1 MTVLDTFTRRVA
13 GRNAVVGVVGLGY
26 VGLPLALRFVEAG
39 FRVIGFDVDA
49 RKVEA
54 LTAGRSYIDYIG
66 PERIA
71 QAVRD
76 QRLAATTDYN
86 RADEPDAL
94 LICVPTPL
102 GDHHEPDLSYV
113 VKTADAL
120 VPHLR
125 AGQLLSLESTTYPG
139 TTEELL
145 LPRLQGRGFAV
156 GTDVF
161 LVFSPERVDP
171 GNQQFPIEKIPKVV
185 GGMTDACRAAGVA
198 LYGSIVHQT
207 VPVSSPRTA
216 EMAKLLENIYRCVN
230 IGLVNELKLVADRM
244 GIDIWEVIDAAA
256 TKPFG
261 FTPFYPGPGL
271 GGHCIPIDPFYL
283 TWKAREYGLH
293 TRFIELAGEIN
304 TAMPAWV
311 VSKTADALNDHG
323 KPLRGSR
330 VLVLGIAYKKNIDD
344 PRESPA
350 LELME
355 RFQAKGATVSYS
367 DPHIP
372 VAPPMRHYDFDKQE
386 LRSVELTPETLAAAD
401 AVVLATDHDR
411 FDYAAVAEHARL
423 VVDTRGRYRQK
434 RPNVVRC

>member
-1 MTVLDTFTRRVA
+1 MLDPFLAKVA
-13 GRNAVVGVVGLGY
+13 DRTAAVGVVGLGY
-26 VGLPLALRFVEAG
+26 VGLPLALRFSEAG
-39 FRVIGFDVDA
+39 FRVVGFDVDPA
-49 RKVEA
+49 KVRA
-54 LTAGRSYIDYIG
+54 LNAGGSYIDYIG

-71 QAVRD
+71 AAVSAGRF
-76 QRLAATTDYN
+76 RATADYVE
-86 RADEPDAL
+86 AGTVDAIL
-94 LICVPTPL
+94 VCVPTPL

-113 VKTADAL
+113 VGTADAL
-120 VPHLR
+120 APHLR
-125 AGQLLSLESTTYPG
+125 PGQLLSLESTTYPG

-145 LPRLQGRGFAV
+145 LPRLTARGLTP

-171 GNQQFPIEKIPKVV
+171 GNRQFPIEKIPKVV
-185 GGMTDACRAAGVA
+185 GGMTPACRRAGEA
-198 LYGSIVHQT
+198 LYGGIVART
-207 VPVSSPRTA
+207 VPVSSPRAA

-230 IGLVNELKLVADRM
+230 IGLVNELKVVADRM
-244 GIDIWEVIDAAA
+244 GIDLWEVIDAAA

-283 TWKAREYGLH
+283 TWKAREFGLH

-304 TAMPAWV
+304 TGMPAWV
-311 VSKTADALNDHG
+311 VAKTADALNDHG
-323 KPLRGSR
+323 KPLRGSTI
-330 VLVLGIAYKKNIDD
+330 LVLGIAYKKNIDD

-350 LELME
+350 LELMK
-355 RFQAKGATVSYS
+355 RFQDKGAAVSYS

-372 VAPPMRHYDFDKQE
+372 AAPPMRHYDFHRQGLK
-386 LRSVELTPETLAAAD
+386 SVELTPATLAGFD

-411 FDYAAVAEHARL
+411 FDYAAIADHCKL
-423 VVDTRGRYRQK
+423 VVDTRGKYRTA

>member
-1 MTVLDTFTRRVA
+1 M
-13 GRNAVVGVVGLGY
+13 
-26 VGLPLALRFVEAG
+26 
-39 FRVIGFDVDA
+39 
-49 RKVEA
+49 
-54 LTAGRSYIDYIG
+54 
-66 PERIA
+66 
-71 QAVRD
+71 
-76 QRLAATTDYN
+76 
-86 RADEPDAL
+86 
-94 LICVPTPL
+94 PTPL

-113 VKTADAL
+113 VATADAL
-120 VPHLR
+120 LPHLR
-125 AGQLLSLESTTYPG
+125 AG
-139 TTEELL
+139 
-145 LPRLQGRGFAV
+145 
-156 GTDVF
+156 
-161 LVFSPERVDP
+161 
-171 GNQQFPIEKIPKVV
+171 
-185 GGMTDACRAAGVA
+185 VA
-198 LYGSIVHQT
+198 LYASVVART
-207 VPVSSPRTA
+207 VPVSSPRAA

-293 TRFIELAGEIN
+293 TRFIELAGEVN

-311 VSKTADALNDHG
+311 VAKTADALNDRG

-330 VLVLGIAYKKNIDD
+330 LLVLGIAYKKNIDD

-350 LELME
+350 LELMA
-355 RFQAKGATVSYS
+355 RFQQKGATVSYS

-386 LRSVELTPETLAAAD
+386 LRSVGLTPQTLAAAD

-411 FDYAAVAEHARL
+411 FDYAAIAANARL
-423 VVDTRGRYRQK
+423 VVDTRGR
-434 RPNVVRC
+434 

>member
-1 MTVLDTFTRRVA
+1 MSPLDTFLARV
-13 GRNAVVGVVGLGY
+13 GDRSAVVGIVGLGY

-39 FRVIGFDVDA
+39 FRVLGFDIDP

-54 LTAGRSYIDYIG
+54 LNAGRSYIDYIG

-71 QAVRD
+71 QAVREK
-76 QRLAATTDYN
+76 RFAATAEYA
-86 RADEPDAL
+86 RAGEADAL
-94 LICVPTPL
+94 LVCVPTPL
-102 GDHHEPDLSYV
+102 GEHHEPDLSYV

-120 VPHLR
+120 LPHLR

-145 LPRLQGRGFAV
+145 LPRLRQRGLAV
-156 GTDVF
+156 GTDAF

-185 GGMTDACRAAGVA
+185 GGVTEACRRAGVA
-198 LYGSIVHQT
+198 LYASIVTKT
-207 VPVSSPRTA
+207 VPVSSPKAA

-230 IGLVNELKLVADRM
+230 IGLVNELKVVADRM

-283 TWKAREYGLH
+283 TWKAREFGLH

-304 TAMPAWV
+304 TGMPAWV
-311 VSKTADALNDHG
+311 VAKTADALNDHG

-355 RFQAKGATVSYS
+355 RYQAKGAVVSYS

-372 VAPPMRHYDFDKQE
+372 AAPPMRHYDFDKQA
-386 LRSVELTPETLAAAD
+386 LRSVELTPEALAAAD

-411 FDYAAVAEHARL
+411 FDYEAIARHARL
-423 VVDTRGRYRQK
+423 VVDTRGRYRQPQ
-434 RPNVVRC
+434 PNVVRC